1 MGLAAFNRMRR
12 EQAEREAKEQE
23 EEEDV
28 QEKPINKMTV
38 NELRE
43 KLSSLGVNA
52 EESAKKAELI
62 SLLESVLLIDSK
74 QADQQ
79 EDIKQNGDES
89 TQDESTEQQQP
100 E

>member
-12 EQAEREAKEQE
+12 EQAEREAKEQ
-23 EEEDV
+23 EEDV

-62 SLLESVLLIDSK
+62 GLLESVLLIDSK

-79 EDIKQNGDES
+79 EDIEQNGDGS

>member
-23 EEEDV
+23 EDV

-38 NELRE
+38 TELRE

-79 EDIKQNGDES
+79 EDIEQNNDKS

>member
-12 EQAEREAKEQE
+12 EQAEREAKEQ
-23 EEEDV
+23 EEDV

-62 SLLESVLLIDSK
+62 GLLESVLLIDSK

-79 EDIKQNGDES
+79 EDIEQNNDES
-89 TQDESTEQQQP
+89 AQDESTEQQP

>member
-23 EEEDV
+23 EEV

-43 KLSSLGVNA
+43 KLSSLGVSA

-62 SLLESVLLIDSK
+62 GLLESVLLIDSK

-79 EDIKQNGDES
+79 EDIEQNNDES
-89 TQDESTEQQQP
+89 TQNESTEQQQP

>member
-23 EEEDV
+23 GEV

-62 SLLESVLLIDSK
+62 GLLESVLLIDSR

-79 EDIKQNGDES
+79 ENIEQNGDES

>member
-23 EEEDV
+23 EEV

-38 NELRE
+38 AELRE

-62 SLLESVLLIDSK
+62 GLLESVLLIDSK

-79 EDIKQNGDES
+79 EDIEQNNDES
-89 TQDESTEQQQP
+89 TQDESTEEQQP

>member
-23 EEEDV
+23 EEV

-38 NELRE
+38 VELRE

-52 EESAKKAELI
+52 EESTKKAELI
-62 SLLESVLLIDSK
+62 GLLESVLLIDSK

-79 EDIKQNGDES
+79 EDIEQSNDES
-89 TQDESTEQQQP
+89 TQDESTEEQQA

>member
-23 EEEDV
+23 EEV

-38 NELRE
+38 AELRE

-62 SLLESVLLIDSK
+62 GLLESVLLIDSR

-79 EDIKQNGDES
+79 ENIEQNGDES

>member
-23 EEEDV
+23 EEV

-79 EDIKQNGDES
+79 EDIEQNGDES

>member
-12 EQAEREAKEQE
+12 EQAEREAKKQE
-23 EEEDV
+23 EEV

-43 KLSSLGVNA
+43 KLSSLGVSA
-52 EESAKKAELI
+52 EESTKKAELI
-62 SLLESVLLIDSK
+62 GLLESVLLIDSK

-79 EDIKQNGDES
+79 EDIEQNNDES
-89 TQDESTEQQQP
+89 TQDESTEEQQP

>member
-23 EEEDV
+23 EDV
-28 QEKPINKMTV
+28 QEKLINKMTV

-79 EDIKQNGDES
+79 EDIEQNNDES
-89 TQDESTEQQQP
+89 TQDESTEEQQP

>member
-12 EQAEREAKEQE
+12 EQAEREAKEQ
-23 EEEDV
+23 EEDV

-62 SLLESVLLIDSK
+62 GLLESVLLIDSK

-79 EDIKQNGDES
+79 EDIEQNNDES
-89 TQDESTEQQQP
+89 AQDESTEQQQP

>member
-23 EEEDV
+23 EKV

-38 NELRE
+38 AELRE

-62 SLLESVLLIDSK
+62 GLLESVLLIDSR

-79 EDIKQNGDES
+79 ENIEQNGDES

>member
-23 EEEDV
+23 EEV

-43 KLSSLGVNA
+43 KLSSLGVSA

-62 SLLESVLLIDSK
+62 GLLESVLLIDSR

-79 EDIKQNGDES
+79 ENIEQNGDES

>member
-23 EEEDV
+23 EDV

-38 NELRE
+38 TELRE

-79 EDIKQNGDES
+79 EDIEQNNDES
-89 TQDESTEQQQP
+89 TQDESTEEQQP

>member
-1 MGLAAFNRMRR
+1 MGLSSFNRMRQ
-12 EQAEREAKEQE
+12 EQAEREAKEQ
-23 EEEDV
+23 EEDV

-62 SLLESVLLIDSK
+62 GLLESVLLTDSK

-79 EDIKQNGDES
+79 EDIEQNGDES
-89 TQDESTEQQQP
+89 TQDESAEQQQP

>member
-12 EQAEREAKEQE
+12 EQAEREAKKQE
-23 EEEDV
+23 EGV

-38 NELRE
+38 TELRE

-62 SLLESVLLIDSK
+62 GLLESVLLIDSK

-79 EDIKQNGDES
+79 EDIEQNGDES

>member
-23 EEEDV
+23 EEV
-28 QEKPINKMTV
+28 QGRSINKMTV
-38 NELRE
+38 TELRE

-62 SLLESVLLIDSK
+62 GLLESVLLIDSR

-79 EDIKQNGDES
+79 EDIEQNGDES
-89 TQDESTEQQQP
+89 TQDESTEEPQP

>member
-1 MGLAAFNRMRR
+1 MGLAAFNRMRC

-23 EEEDV
+23 EEV

-52 EESAKKAELI
+52 EESAKKTELI
-62 SLLESVLLIDSK
+62 GLLESVLLIDSK
-74 QADQQ
+74 QAD
-79 EDIKQNGDES
+79 
-89 TQDESTEQQQP
+89 
-100 E
+100 

>member
-12 EQAEREAKEQE
+12 EQAEREAKEQGE
-23 EEEDV
+23 EV
-28 QEKPINKMTV
+28 HEKPINKMTV

-62 SLLESVLLIDSK
+62 GLLESVLLIDSK

-79 EDIKQNGDES
+79 EDIEQNNDES
-89 TQDESTEQQQP
+89 TQDESTEEQQP

>member
-12 EQAEREAKEQE
+12 EQAEREAKEQ
-23 EEEDV
+23 EEDV

>member
-23 EEEDV
+23 EEV
-28 QEKPINKMTV
+28 QEKPISKMTV
-38 NELRE
+38 AELRE

-62 SLLESVLLIDSK
+62 GLLESVLLIDSK

-79 EDIKQNGDES
+79 EDIEQNNDES
-89 TQDESTEQQQP
+89 TQDESAEEQQP

>member
-12 EQAEREAKEQE
+12 EQAEREAKEQ
-23 EEEDV
+23 EEDV

-62 SLLESVLLIDSK
+62 GLLESVLLIDSK

-79 EDIKQNGDES
+79 EDIEQNGDES
-89 TQDESTEQQQP
+89 TQDESAEQQQP

>member
-12 EQAEREAKEQE
+12 EQAEREAKKQE
-23 EEEDV
+23 EEV

-62 SLLESVLLIDSK
+62 GLLESVLLIDSK

-79 EDIKQNGDES
+79 EDIEQNGDES

>member
-12 EQAEREAKEQE
+12 EQTEREAKEQE
-23 EEEDV
+23 EEV

-79 EDIKQNGDES
+79 EDIEQNGDES

>member
-23 EEEDV
+23 EEV

-52 EESAKKAELI
+52 EESAKKTELI
-62 SLLESVLLIDSK
+62 GLLESVLLIDSK

-79 EDIKQNGDES
+79 EDIEQNGDES

>member
-12 EQAEREAKEQE
+12 EQAEREAKEQGE
-23 EEEDV
+23 EV

-79 EDIKQNGDES
+79 EDIEQNGDES

>member
-23 EEEDV
+23 EEV

-79 EDIKQNGDES
+79 EDIEQNNDKS
-89 TQDESTEQQQP
+89 TQDESTEEQQP

>member
-23 EEEDV
+23 EEV

>member
-12 EQAEREAKEQE
+12 EQAEREAKEQGE
-23 EEEDV
+23 EV

-38 NELRE
+38 TELRE

-62 SLLESVLLIDSK
+62 GLLESVLLIDSR

-79 EDIKQNGDES
+79 EDIEQNGDES

>member
-23 EEEDV
+23 EEV

-43 KLSSLGVNA
+43 KLSSLGVSA

-62 SLLESVLLIDSK
+62 GLLESVLLIDSR

-79 EDIKQNGDES
+79 EDIEQNGDES

>member
-12 EQAEREAKEQE
+12 EQAEREAKEQKE
-23 EEEDV
+23 EV

-62 SLLESVLLIDSK
+62 GLLESVLLIDSK

-79 EDIKQNGDES
+79 EDIEQNGDES

>member
-23 EEEDV
+23 EEV
-28 QEKPINKMTV
+28 QEKPINKMTAT
-38 NELRE
+38 ELRE

-62 SLLESVLLIDSK
+62 GLLESVLLIDSQ

-79 EDIKQNGDES
+79 EDIEQNGDES

>member
-12 EQAEREAKEQE
+12 EQAEREAKEQGE
-23 EEEDV
+23 EV

-52 EESAKKAELI
+52 EESTKKAELI
-62 SLLESVLLIDSK
+62 SLLESVLSIDSK

-79 EDIKQNGDES
+79 EDIEQNGDES

>member
-23 EEEDV
+23 EEV

-62 SLLESVLLIDSK
+62 SLLKSVLLIDSK

>member
-12 EQAEREAKEQE
+12 EQAEREAKEQ
-23 EEEDV
+23 EEDV

-43 KLSSLGVNA
+43 KLSSLGVSA

-62 SLLESVLLIDSK
+62 GLLESVLLIDSK

-79 EDIKQNGDES
+79 EDIEQNGDES

>member
-1 MGLAAFNRMRR
+1 MGLAFSRMRR

-23 EEEDV
+23 KEV

-62 SLLESVLLIDSK
+62 GLLESVLLIDSR

-79 EDIKQNGDES
+79 EDIEQNGDES

>member
-23 EEEDV
+23 EEV

-62 SLLESVLLIDSK
+62 GLLESVLLIDSK

-79 EDIKQNGDES
+79 EDIEQNNDES
-89 TQDESTEQQQP
+89 AQDESTEQQQP

>member
-12 EQAEREAKEQE
+12 EQAEREAKEQGE
-23 EEEDV
+23 EV

-52 EESAKKAELI
+52 EESTKKAELI
-62 SLLESVLLIDSK
+62 GLLESVLLIDSK

-79 EDIKQNGDES
+79 EDIEQNNDES
-89 TQDESTEQQQP
+89 TQDESTEEQQP

>member
-23 EEEDV
+23 EEV

-62 SLLESVLLIDSK
+62 GLLESVLLIDSR

-79 EDIKQNGDES
+79 ENIEQNGDES